1 MNQFTHVN
9 ATTIAEATA
18 ATAKAGTIP
27 IAGGSDLLT
36 YLRTMCSPNPPTAL
50 VNLKTITPSLVYIKE
65 DSGFLKV
72 GALTTLTAIANDST
86 TLTKYTALAQAA
98 LSVASP
104 ELRNQGTIGGNI
116 SQKPRCQYFR
126 FDNDDFKCLR
136 KDPAGI
142 CFALTGMNTYHSVF
156 GTVNGCVAPLPSDI
170 APVLVAMNA
179 NIVTTVKTWKAVDFF
194 VVPNVPDVRRE
205 QINALAAGEIITE
218 IQIPTPA
225 AGSKSAYVKWSFRKS
240 IDFPLVSAA
249 VLTTQAAGVVTAS
262 SIVLGAVY
270 GQPKVVTGA
279 QTAMVGQAVNATSAT
294 AAGTAAATGTTVLP
308 NPTGTNSNSYK
319 IQIIKVMVQKALLA
333 TA

>member
-1 MNQFTHVN
+1 MNLFTHVN
-9 ATTIAEATA
+9 ATTIAEATTA
-18 ATAKAGTIP
+18 AAKAGTIP
-27 IAGGSDLLT
+27 IAGGTDLLT
-36 YLRTMCSPNPPTAL
+36 YLRTMCSPNPPTGL
-50 VNLKTITPSLVYIKE
+50 VNLKTVAPSMAYIKE

-116 SQKPRCQYFR
+116 CQKPRCLYFR
-126 FDNDDFKCLR
+126 FENDDFKCLR

-142 CFALTGMNTYHSVF
+142 CFALTGVNTYHSVF

-179 NIVTTVKTWKAVDFF
+179 NIVTTVKTWKAADFF
-194 VVPNVPDVRRE
+194 VVPNVTDARRE
-205 QINALAAGEIITE
+205 QINALAAGEIVTE

-225 AGSKSAYVKWSFRKS
+225 TGSKSAYVKWSFRKS

-249 VLTTQAAGVVTAS
+249 VLTTQAAGLVTAS

-270 GQPKVVTGA
+270 GQPKVATSA

-308 NPTGTNSNSYK
+308 TPGGTNSNSYK
-319 IQIIKVMVQKALLA
+319 VQIIKVMVQKALLA